1 MSFTFEVK
9 VVPNA
14 KKHTWMLDKA
24 GRLVCYIKSK
34 PEKGAAN
41 RELLK
46 ETAKIL
52 GVPQNNVTLV
62 FGFESRKKL
71 IKVSDTTLSYEQ
83 LLSLLG
89 LEQQTS
95 LIKVSKT

>member
-1 MSFTFEVK
+1 MSFVFEVK

-14 KKHTWMLDKA
+14 KKHKWLLDKA
-24 GRLVCYIKSK
+24 GRLVCYIKNK
-34 PEKGAAN
+34 AEQGAAN

-52 GVPQNNVTLV
+52 GIPQSKVTLV
-62 FGFESRKKL
+62 LGFESRKKL
-71 IKVSDTTLSYEQ
+71 IKISDTALTYQTLLAS
-83 LLSLLG
+83 LG

-95 LIKVSKT
+95 LIKQK

>member
-1 MSFTFEVK
+1 MSFAFEVK

-14 KKHTWMLDKA
+14 KKHKWMLDKA

-34 PEKGAAN
+34 AEKGAAN

-46 ETAKIL
+46 ETAEIL
-52 GVPQNNVTLV
+52 GVPQSKVTLV
-62 FGFESRKKL
+62 LGFESRKKL
-71 IKVSDTTLSYEQ
+71 IKISDATLTYEQ

-95 LIKVSKT
+95 LIKK

>member
-14 KKHTWMLDKA
+14 KKHKWMLDKA
-24 GRLVCYIKSK
+24 GRLVCYIKNK
-34 PEKGAAN
+34 AEKGAAN

-46 ETAKIL
+46 ETAEIL
-52 GVPQNNVTLV
+52 DVPQSKVTLV
-62 FGFESRKKL
+62 LGFESRNKL
-71 IKVSDTTLSYEQ
+71 IKISDSTLTYAT
-83 LLSLLG
+83 LLTLLG

-95 LIKVSKT
+95 LIKQ